1 MATGASS
8 SEEQAALLAE
18 QGKYAA
24 AICRYKIA
32 IAERPDCA
40 TLFEQ
45 LAQCLLETEQYP
57 EAYQAAS
64 EALTLAPQASQ
75 HTLHLKSQMLQTFC
89 PCEATSYAA
98 VA

>member
-1 MATGASS
+1 MATGAGSS
-8 SEEQAALLAE
+8 QEQAARLAE
-18 QGKYAA
+18 QGEFAA
-24 AICRYKIA
+24 AICRYETA

-40 TLFEQ
+40 ILFEQ
-45 LAQCLLETEQYP
+45 LAQCFLETEQYP

-75 HTLHLKSQMLQTFC
+75 HTLQLKSQMPRTFR
-89 PCEATSYAA
+89 PCEAIGCAA

>member
-18 QGKYAA
+18 QGEFAA
-24 AICRYKIA
+24 AICRYKVA

-64 EALTLAPQASQ
+64 EALNLAPQASQ
-75 HTLHLKSQMLQTFC
+75 HTLQLK
-89 PCEATSYAA
+89 
-98 VA
+98 

>member
-1 MATGASS
+1 MATGAGS

-18 QGKYAA
+18 QGEFAA
-24 AICRYKIA
+24 AICRYKLA

-40 TLFEQ
+40 ILFEQ

-75 HTLHLKSQMLQTFC
+75 HTLHLKSQMHQTFR
-89 PCEATSYAA
+89 PCEAH
-98 VA
+98 